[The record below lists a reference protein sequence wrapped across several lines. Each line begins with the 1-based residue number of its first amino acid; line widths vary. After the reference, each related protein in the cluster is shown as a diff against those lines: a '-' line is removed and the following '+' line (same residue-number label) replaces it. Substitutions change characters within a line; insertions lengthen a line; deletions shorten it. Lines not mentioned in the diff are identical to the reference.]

1 MKTTLQQL
9 NKWIRLAE
17 SEQLGFKQAS
27 RQFDFE
33 LITWLVIKSGGT
45 DV

>member
-1 MKTTLQQL
+1 MKTTLKQL

-17 SEQLGFKQAS
+17 SEHIEFKLAG

-33 LITWLVIKSGGT
+33 LITWLVIKSGKN
-45 DV
+45 

>member
-9 NKWIRLAE
+9 NKWIRLEE
-17 SEQLGFKQAS
+17 SEYLEIKQGG

-33 LITWLVIKSGGT
+33 LIT
-45 DV
+45 

>member
-1 MKTTLQQL
+1 MKTTSKQL
-9 NKWIRLAE
+9 KKWIRLAE
-17 SEQLGFKQAS
+17 SKHIEFKQAG

-45 DV
+45 DA